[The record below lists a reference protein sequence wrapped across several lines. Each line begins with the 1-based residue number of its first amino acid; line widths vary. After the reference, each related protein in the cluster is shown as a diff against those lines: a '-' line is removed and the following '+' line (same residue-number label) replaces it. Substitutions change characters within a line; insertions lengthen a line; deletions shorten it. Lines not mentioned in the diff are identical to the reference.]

1 MPKKITII
9 QGHPDPANNRFC
21 HALEMAYIEGAKN
34 GGHAVKRIDVANL
47 DFPLLRTREEFEHG
61 DPPPGIV
68 DSQEAIAWADHIVV
82 IYPLWL
88 GTMPA
93 LMKGFLEQ
101 TFRYGF
107 AIGTIEEK
115 RMPRGLLTGKTARVV
130 ITMGMPAFIYRWFFG
145 AHSLKSLERNILK
158 MSGIKPVYESLIGN
172 IDAPSDKKRMK
183 WLKEMATLG
192 KRGV

>member
-68 DSQEAIAWADHIVV
+68 DSGGTRSTNEDSSLVVTGVSVADLDGDDQSV
-82 IYPLWL
+82 
-88 GTMPA
+88 
-93 LMKGFLEQ
+93 
-101 TFRYGF
+101 
-107 AIGTIEEK
+107 
-115 RMPRGLLTGKTARVV
+115 
-130 ITMGMPAFIYRWFFG
+130 
-145 AHSLKSLERNILK
+145 
-158 MSGIKPVYESLIGN
+158 
-172 IDAPSDKKRMK
+172 
-183 WLKEMATLG
+183 TLSAS
-192 KRGV
+192 VA